1 MAITAAQLMV
11 KVGADTSAA
20 EKGLGAFDAKLK
32 SVASGAGKL
41 GTKLSASVTAP
52 LVGAALVIGK
62 AGVDFESAFTG
73 VIKTVDA
80 SEAQLATLRQG
91 IRDMSKELPASAVEI
106 ASVAEA
112 AGQLG
117 IQTDAIL
124 GFSRVMIDLGETT
137 NLSATQA
144 ATDLARM
151 ANITGMAQTDF
162 DRLGSTIVALGNNLA
177 TTEAEIV
184 AMGMRL
190 AGAGSQIGLTEP
202 QIMGLAGA
210 LSSVGIE
217 AEAGGTAISRVMVD
231 IAESVGTG
239 NEKLGQFAEV
249 AGMSVS
255 AFTAL
260 FEEDAAAALVTFI
273 EGLGN
278 LDEAGGSVFAT
289 LEELGLADIRVRD
302 ALLRA
307 SGAGDLFR
315 KSLELG
321 TAAWG
326 ENIALTDE
334 AALRYGTTA
343 SEIDTLRN
351 RLADMAVS
359 LSDALRPMF
368 ETGLGMIEQF
378 VAGLERLVAGFA
390 TLSPGMQ
397 QAILV
402 TLALAAAA
410 GPALLAIAGMAA
422 GVSALG
428 AVLGFL
434 LSPIGLVVAAV
445 AALGVAFATDFM
457 GIRTAVMGV
466 VDTVRPYFE
475 QLLGWIA
482 AASQG
487 DWGPLKQGLQ
497 GALQSVKATIESF
510 TWADFVEVIRWA
522 DFVTMLQNWG
532 AYIVAL
538 PWADYVTKLASWA
551 AYIANLNWSTFV
563 KTLDWASRVR
573 NVVWSEYITK
583 IDWTALVAKL
593 ADWYLYI
600 AKLEWSMFVTALDW
614 GGRVAKIV
622 WSEYVMQLDW
632 TAIITKLADWGTW
645 VLLLPWNTFV
655 TLLDWATY
663 VFTLPWGDYVAKLQ
677 DWGNHVGGLSWDD
690 YVAKLTEWGT
700 YIANL
705 DWGEYITAIVDWSQ
719 WIGNIVWSEFIDNVK
734 WPAALQEF
742 DWTQFIGDVTW
753 ATDLGNFDW
762 GDFVS
767 TLEWPEGVLS
777 FSWDTFVDKLTWP
790 FSTRVFSWSTFVPQV
805 QWPWDAIRN
814 FDWGRFIPSFS
825 WPNIGGGGGADENA
839 SGTPFFG
846 GGLTWVG
853 ERGPELV
860 ALPRGARIWSA
871 QDSAAMAGGGG
882 NVTINATVLNE
893 MDIER
898 LAWRIRQEWRRM

>member
-20 EKGLGAFDAKLK
+20 ESGLGAFDAKLK
-32 SVASGAGKL
+32 SIAGGAGKL
-41 GTKLSASVTAP
+41 GTKLTAGVTAP
-52 LVGAALVIGK
+52 LMGVAAVALRSAGNFEQSMNVMAEVLGATEGDMAALQAQALELGRVTSFSAGEAADAMLELAK
-62 AGVDFESAFTG
+62 AGMSTEQVGGAITGVLDLAAAGGLGLAESAEIAANAINAFGLEATDMTM
-73 VIKTVDA
+73 IADLLAAAANASSVDVTD
-80 SEAQLATLRQG
+80 LAKSFQMSSAVFAANGQSIQEMTTALALLGNAGLQG
-91 IRDMSKELPASAVEI
+91 SDAGTSLKQMLLSLTAPTDKASAVMSALGVTVYDAQGAMLPFSDILSSLRGAMAGLTDEQRN
-106 ASVAEA
+106 A
-112 AGQLG
+112 ALATIFGS
-117 IQTDAIL
+117 DAV
-124 GFSRVMIDLGETT
+124 R
-137 NLSATQA
+137 A
-144 ATDLARM
+144 
-151 ANITGMAQTDF
+151 ANILLQ
-162 DRLGSTIVALGNNLA
+162 
-177 TTEAEIV
+177 
-184 AMGMRL
+184 
-190 AGAGSQIGLTEP
+190 AGAEGWDAMSE
-202 QIMGLAGA
+202 AVNKSGA
-210 LSSVGIE
+210 
-217 AEAGGTAISRVMVD
+217 A
-231 IAESVGTG
+231 
-239 NEKLGQFAEV
+239 Q
-249 AGMSVS
+249 
-255 AFTAL
+255 
-260 FEEDAAAALVTFI
+260 AAAAARMQGLNGAI
-273 EGLGN
+273 EYFKGTMDSLLISVGLPF
-278 LDEAGGSVFAT
+278 LDMLNGW
-289 LEELGLADIRVRD
+289 
-302 ALLRA
+302 LRA
-307 SGAGDLFR
+307 VADLASGF
-315 KSLELG
+315 S
-321 TAAWG
+321 
-326 ENIALTDE
+326 
-334 AALRYGTTA
+334 
-343 SEIDTLRN
+343 
-351 RLADMAVS
+351 
-359 LSDALRPMF
+359 
-368 ETGLGMIEQF
+368 
-378 VAGLERLVAGFA
+378 

-457 GIRTAVMGV
+457 GIRTAVMGA

-475 QLLGWIA
+475 QLLGWIT

-497 GALQSVKATIESF
+497 GALQSVQATIESF
-510 TWADFVEVIRWA
+510 TWADFVEAIHWA
-522 DFVTMLQNWG
+522 DFVTKLQNWG

-551 AYIANLNWSTFV
+551 AYITNLNWSTFV
-563 KTLDWASRVR
+563 KTLDWAGRVR

-583 IDWTALVAKL
+583 IDWTALVTKL
-593 ADWYLYI
+593 ADWYLYV
-600 AKLEWSMFVTALDW
+600 AKLEWGAYVTLLDW
-614 GGRVAKIV
+614 GGRIASIV
-622 WSEYVMQLDW
+622 WSEYVMKLDW

-719 WIGNIVWSEFIDNVK
+719 WIGNIVWSEFIDNVR
-734 WPAALQEF
+734 WPVALQEF
-742 DWTQFIGDVTW
+742 DWSQFIGDVSW
-753 ATDLGNFDW
+753 ATDLGDFDW

-777 FSWDTFVDKLTWP
+777 FSWDTFIDRLTWP

-825 WPNIGGGGGADENA
+825 WPNFGGGGGADENA

-871 QDSAAMAGGGG
+871 QDSMAMAGGG
-882 NVTINATVLNE
+882 NVTINATVAGDI
-893 MDIER
+893 DIER
-898 LAWRIRQEWRRM
+898 LAWRIRQELRRM